1 MEASNLPPGPIRQK
15 QASQDLRDAR
25 FGKPE
30 QADVARIINPEEP
43 GSNALVSSCT
53 GPDSLPSSEA
63 RKRDPVQAKE
73 MMISEWKGKWALVTG
88 ASAGIGKALAEQL
101 ALGGTNLVLT
111 ARRRDR
117 LESLAQELGAKY
129 KIRTEIF
136 VADLTLST
144 APREIFDFT
153 EGKRLAIDLLVNNA
167 GFGQY
172 GELHQ
177 VDLERLLDMVRV
189 NCSAVLHLT
198 RLYLPAMVAK
208 RGGDVLI
215 VASTASF
222 QAVPYISTYAAT
234 KAFDLFLAEG
244 LAEEMKPHGVRVCAL
259 CPGTTTS
266 EFHEVAGHPSSSKG
280 REQSAETVARN
291 GLKALAAGKSY
302 VISGLGNYLGAQG
315 ERLVPRRFVTR
326 IAAKLFRP
334 AAKSTETK
342 H

>member
-1 MEASNLPPGPIRQK
+1 
-15 QASQDLRDAR
+15 
-25 FGKPE
+25 
-30 QADVARIINPEEP
+30 
-43 GSNALVSSCT
+43 
-53 GPDSLPSSEA
+53 
-63 RKRDPVQAKE
+63 
-73 MMISEWKGKWALVTG
+73 MISEWKGKWALVTG
-88 ASAGIGKALAEQL
+88 ASAGIGKALTEQL

-111 ARRRDR
+111 ARRRER
-117 LESLAQELGAKY
+117 LESLAQGLRTKH
-129 KIRTEIF
+129 KIQTEIF
-136 VADLTLST
+136 VADLTQAS
-144 APREIFDFT
+144 APKELFDFT

-172 GELHQ
+172 GQLHE
-177 VDLERLLDMVRV
+177 VEVERLLEMVQV
-189 NCSAVLHLT
+189 NCSSVLHLT
-198 RLYLPAMVAK
+198 RLYLPGMVAK
-208 RGGDVLI
+208 GSGDVLI

-259 CPGTTTS
+259 CPGTTES

-280 REQSAETVARN
+280 RQQTAETVARN

-302 VISGLGNYLGAQG
+302 VISGLGNYLGTHG

-334 AAKSTETK
+334 ADKNS
-342 H
+342 